1 MDLNLNTVMKNKD
14 FVRKYVRKQAL
25 KPESAIKKSDKIPY
39 PASTSGLK
47 LPVFFIAFLSALLT
61 FLLLEGKSR

>member
-1 MDLNLNTVMKNKD
+1 M
-14 FVRKYVRKQAL
+14 RKQAL
-25 KPESAIKKSDKIPY
+25 KPESAIKKSDKMPY

-61 FLLLEGKSR
+61 LLLLEEKSTRDSKLSFLELMRDR